1 MIARNRP
8 EASLLEIAFALA
20 PAVGAGD
27 DARVQLVSSFQR
39 VFGLNEPP
47 VLAPSGRAALYYLLE
62 ALPHKRVYMP
72 AYTCWAVLEAA
83 RLAGKEVELLDSDYP
98 SMNVS
103 PTEWERVAAEP
114 GVVIA
119 THQFGYPED
128 VSFVMETL
136 GRRGHFVIEDCAGG
150 LFSRDGSGAY
160 VGHAGHA
167 AIFSFETSK
176 LLTLG
181 AGGMIIAKDG
191 DLLRRISA
199 RIAAGCAPCRG
210 NATLLRLGLRRV
222 LAHPVAYGA
231 MLALYLMFRPPT
243 EGSRAGA
250 TRPGR
255 EYLSSFSDKQARLGL
270 ALLERI
276 QQIVAKRRALHEL
289 YRNVL
294 DGAEGIG
301 LVPVVAGVDAVPV
314 RFPVLIRQDS
324 KMDVYRAMRKKGV
337 DLGFSYSYQLGSPV
351 RHRNAERLAREML
364 NLPFHTGIDPE
375 TAHEIAG
382 NIRRVVKERAG

>member
-8 EASLLEIAFALA
+8 EASLPEIALALA
-20 PAVGAGD
+20 SATGIGD
-27 DARVQLVSSFQR
+27 ESCVQLASSIQR
-39 VFGLNEPP
+39 IFGLNEPP

-62 ALPHKRVYMP
+62 TLPHKRVYMP
-72 AYTCWAVLEAA
+72 AFTCWVVLEAA
-83 RLAGKEVELLDSDYP
+83 RLAGKEVEFLDSDYP

-103 PTEWERVAAEP
+103 PAEWERVAAEP

-128 VSFVMETL
+128 VSFIMKTL
-136 GRRGHFVIEDCAGG
+136 DRRGHFVIEDCAGG

-167 AIFSFETSK
+167 AIYSFETSK

-181 AGGMIIAKDG
+181 AGGMITAKDG

-199 RIAAGCAPCRG
+199 RIAAGCLPCRG

-231 MLALYLMFRPPT
+231 VLALYLMFRPPT
-243 EGSRAGA
+243 ESGHVGA
-250 TRPGR
+250 ARLGR
-255 EYLSSFSDKQARLGL
+255 EYLNSFSAKQARLGL

-276 QQIVAKRRALHEL
+276 HQIIAKRRALHEL

-294 DGAEGIG
+294 NGAEGIG
-301 LVPVVAGVDAVPV
+301 LVPVAAGADPVPV
-314 RFPVLIRQDS
+314 RFPVLIRQEL
-324 KMDVYRAMRKKGV
+324 KMDVYRAMRKTGV
-337 DLGFSYSYQLGSPV
+337 DLGFSYSYQLGGPV
-351 RHRNAERLAREML
+351 RCGNAERLAREML
-364 NLPFHTGIDPE
+364 NLPFHTGVDPE
-375 TAHEIAG
+375 MAHEIAG
-382 NIRRVVKERAG
+382 NIRRVVKEQVG